1 MSKRRILFGLLLMLT
16 ALLMAFT
23 TASAATSADS
33 ITNNDTT
40 LEKIPGSVLTK
51 LTNNVQ
57 IRQEHIHLDSITA
70 PTFKLPAGLQII
82 EDEAFEGTA
91 IVVID
96 LPETVESIGEQAFA
110 NIATLR
116 KVNIPEKTKQIAR
129 TAFAGSNNVTITG
142 APGSYARTWA
152 RENAIP
158 FTPILVMYAGT
169 DDLLLS
175 GYFTTQNNII
185 DLNSRITGKNQNN
198 HQWRPV
204 EENKAEHSKEFKT
217 NHVLGRAPPAKA

>member
-1 MSKRRILFGLLLMLT
+1 MSKRKLIFGLLLMLT

-23 TASAATSADS
+23 TASAATLADS

-40 LEKIPGSVLTK
+40 VEKIPGSVLIK

-57 IRQEHIHLDSITA
+57 ITQEHINPDSITA

-96 LPETVESIGEQAFA
+96 LPEAVESIGEQAFA

-116 KVNIPEKTKQIAR
+116 KVNIPEKTKRIAR

-152 RENAIP
+152 RENGIP
-158 FTPILVMYAGT
+158 FTPLLVMYAGA
-169 DDLLLS
+169 DGLQLS
-175 GYFTTQNNII
+175 ANFITQNNSI

-198 HQWRPV
+198 QQWRPV
-204 EENKAEHSKEFKT
+204 EEIKAEHTKKFKT